1 MTKPKTNMT
10 RRGVLGV
17 LGLGALT
24 AGCTSTAPSAFYS
37 LTSADVDGLQ
47 GRSSRVQVL
56 VAPPRALKA
65 LDTSYI
71 AVVDKGPIY
80 SYYPKSAW
88 ADTLP
93 NVVQLK
99 LMETLQNTGRLRGV
113 GLPGDG
119 LLIDYQ
125 LQTEIRAF
133 ELQVA
138 GNRGVVEISA
148 RVVNDRNGRTVS
160 TKVFRAETPA
170 GSSSVDKAVE
180 ERGAAREEI
189 RVEAA
194 QAASAKRD
202 ELVHE
207 GGLERRPPAAERG
220 ALELVVLDR
229 LARALAAA
237 EKARARLDGEKHPP

>member
-1 MTKPKTNMT
+1 MTKATTNMS

-17 LGLGALT
+17 LGLGA
-24 AGCTSTAPSAFYS
+24 AVGGCASAAPSAFYS
-37 LTSADVDGLQ
+37 LTSADVEGLR

-56 VAPPRALKA
+56 VAQPRALKA
-65 LDTSYI
+65 LDTSFI
-71 AVVDKGPIY
+71 AVVDAGPIY

-93 NVVQLK
+93 NVVQTK
-99 LMETLQNTGRLRGV
+99 LLETLQNTGRLRGV

-133 ELQVA
+133 ELQVP

-148 RVVNDRNGRTVS
+148 RVVNDRNGRTVANR
-160 TKVFRAETPA
+160 VFRAETPA

-180 ERGAAREEI
+180 AMN
-189 RVEAA
+189 
-194 QAASAKRD
+194 ASADRVFAD
-202 ELVHE
+202 M
-207 GGLERRPPAAERG
+207 AAWT
-220 ALELVVLDR
+220 LQNV
-229 LARALAAA
+229 
-237 EKARARLDGEKHPP
+237 

>member
-1 MTKPKTNMT
+1 MTKATTNMT

-17 LGLGALT
+17 LGLGAAV
-24 AGCTSTAPSAFYS
+24 AGCSSTAPSAFYS
-37 LTSADVDGLQ
+37 LTSADVDGLR

-71 AVVDKGPIY
+71 AVVDDGPIY

-93 NVVQLK
+93 NVVQIK
-99 LMETLQNTGRLRGV
+99 LQETLQNTGRLRGV

-133 ELQVA
+133 ELQVS

-148 RVVNDRNGRTVS
+148 RVVNDRNGRTVA

-180 ERGAAREEI
+180 AMNSSADRVFAEMAAWTLRN
-189 RVEAA
+189 V
-194 QAASAKRD
+194 
-202 ELVHE
+202 
-207 GGLERRPPAAERG
+207 
-220 ALELVVLDR
+220 
-229 LARALAAA
+229 
-237 EKARARLDGEKHPP
+237 